1 MIQKPCLIIA
11 EDSRTIRDQLL
22 FFLKLPELDVLPA
35 EDGLEALAL
44 FDTNQDR
51 VRMIVTDI
59 QMPNLD
65 GLELSRILRE
75 ERQFK
80 GPIIVLTQQG
90 DNAMIK
96 RAKELGV
103 NGWLIKPFK
112 GDELLQIIKRLL
124 MEFEKKKEV
133 S

>member
-44 FDTNQDR
+44 FDANQDR
-51 VRMIVTDI
+51 VRMVLTDI
-59 QMPNLD
+59 HMPNLE
-65 GLELSRILRE
+65 GLEFSRILRE
-75 ERQFK
+75 DRKFT

-112 GDELLQIIKRLL
+112 GDELLQIIKRVLL
-124 MEFEKKKEV
+124 DHEKKKEV
-133 S
+133 G

>member
-35 EDGLEALAL
+35 EDGIEALAL
-44 FDTNQDR
+44 FDANKDR
-51 VRMIVTDI
+51 VRIVLTDI
-59 QMPNLD
+59 HMPRLE
-65 GLELSRILRE
+65 GLEMARILRQD
-75 ERQFK
+75 RKFT

-90 DNAMIK
+90 DNAMIRK
-96 RAKELGV
+96 ARDLGV

-124 MEFEKKKEV
+124 ASNEKSKEV

>member
-35 EDGLEALAL
+35 EDGVEALAL
-44 FDTNQDR
+44 FDANKDR
-51 VRMIVTDI
+51 VRIILTDI
-59 QMPNLD
+59 HMPRLEGLD
-65 GLELSRILRE
+65 LTRILRQ
-75 ERQFK
+75 ERDFK

-90 DNAMIK
+90 DNSMIR

-112 GDELLQIIKRLL
+112 GEELLLIIKRLL
-124 MEFEKKKEV
+124 GEKDKQAG
-133 S
+133 

>member
-44 FDTNQDR
+44 FDANQDR
-51 VRMIVTDI
+51 VRVVLTDI
-59 QMPNLD
+59 HMPNLE

-96 RAKELGV
+96 RARELGV

-124 MEFEKKKEV
+124 LEFEKKKEAG
-133 S
+133 

>member
-44 FDTNQDR
+44 FDVNQDR
-51 VRMIVTDI
+51 VRIVLTDI
-59 QMPNLD
+59 HMPNLE
-65 GLELSRILRE
+65 GLELARILRE
-75 ERQFK
+75 ERKFT

-96 RAKELGV
+96 QARQLGV

-124 MEFEKKKEV
+124 LEHEKKKEV

>member
-44 FDTNQDR
+44 FDANKDR
-51 VRMIVTDI
+51 VRIVLTDI
-59 QMPNLD
+59 HMPNLE
-65 GLELSRILRE
+65 GLEMSRILRE
-75 ERQFK
+75 ERKFT

-124 MEFEKKKEV
+124 LQPEKKKEV
-133 S
+133 G

>member
-44 FDTNQDR
+44 FDANKDR
-51 VRMIVTDI
+51 VRVVLTDI
-59 QMPNLD
+59 HMPRLEGLD
-65 GLELSRILRE
+65 LAKILRQ
-75 ERQFK
+75 ERGFT

-90 DNAMIK
+90 DNSMIRK
-96 RAKELGV
+96 AKELGV

-112 GDELLQIIKRLL
+112 GEELLLIIKCLL
-124 MEFEKKKEV
+124 DQQEKKKEV

>member
-51 VRMIVTDI
+51 VRMVLTDI
-59 QMPNLD
+59 HMPNLE
-65 GLELSRILRE
+65 GLEFSRILRE
-75 ERQFK
+75 ERKFT

-112 GDELLQIIKRLL
+112 GDELLQIIKRVLL
-124 MEFEKKKEV
+124 DHEKKKEV

>member
-44 FDTNQDR
+44 FDANQDR
-51 VRMIVTDI
+51 VRVVLTDI
-59 QMPNLD
+59 HMPNLE

-75 ERQFK
+75 ERNFK

-124 MEFEKKKEV
+124 LEYEKKKEV
-133 S
+133 G